1 MIWVV
6 RLSLVAAIAAGL
18 GVAGSLLVF
27 GIDGAT
33 GGGLALFAVLS
44 IAIWLVLALVI
55 HRSNTYVTAIAWGL
69 FSPLI
74 GATFLGPPI
83 SYLYV
88 LSTWYVC
95 FPVGLATGLLVK
107 FAVSLG
113 GRAAGTTPPSTTS
126 AEESLA

>member
-6 RLSLVAAIAAGL
+6 RLSLVAAIAAGM
-18 GVAGSLLVF
+18 GATGYLLVF
-27 GIDGAT
+27 GVNGAT
-33 GGGLALFAVLS
+33 GGGLALFVALS

-88 LSTWYVC
+88 LSKWYAC

-107 FAVSLG
+107 FCVSLG
-113 GRAAGTTPPSTTS
+113 GRATVATPSTTS
-126 AEESLA
+126 AEEFLA

>member
-18 GVAGSLLVF
+18 GVAGYFLVF

-33 GGGLALFAVLS
+33 GGGLALFAALS

-55 HRSNTYVTAIAWGL
+55 HHSNTYVTAIAWGL

-113 GRAAGTTPPSTTS
+113 GRAAGATNGKSVAAHP
-126 AEESLA
+126 